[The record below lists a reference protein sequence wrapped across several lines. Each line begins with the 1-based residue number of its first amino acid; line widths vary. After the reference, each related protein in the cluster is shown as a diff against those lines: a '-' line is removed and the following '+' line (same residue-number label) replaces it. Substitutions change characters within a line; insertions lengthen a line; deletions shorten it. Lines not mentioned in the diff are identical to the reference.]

1 MNDNIIKQKATKYY
15 AVRRGRNPGVYT
27 DVNEY
32 RAQVDGFE
40 GYLARVFKNEQEAK
54 DYVSGKITD
63 TEIREAKSR
72 DLRGIACT
80 LSAKNQNDWDL
91 KWRAAQTV
99 AAYVDGSHNDETNK
113 CGYGV
118 VITTGDGREI
128 LLYGVS
134 KEASKT
140 GLRSTAA
147 EISGCMAAIE
157 WAKQK
162 HVKKLI
168 LICDCSSVIEL
179 AMKGGRPNNEFMR
192 KFVYFYKDI
201 VRDGKIEIEFKKIAG
216 HVGNEYG
223 DLSDALARYALGKTI
238 KSTHKQ
244 IINNIIP
251 INWEANRPKEKKE
264 KPKQKLRKEFYDNW
278 HPRASIYMVD
288 IIRNAVVLGRV
299 LAVQRDGAHITHL
312 TATFKGEFF
321 TIKREDFGKKV
332 FMHRENA
339 ERKRYELNGSEQ
351 FNGTR

>member
-72 DLRGIACT
+72 DLRGIACP
-80 LSAKNQNDWDL
+80 LSKEHQNDWDL

-128 LLYGVS
+128 LLYGLS

-140 GLRSTAA
+140 GLRSHAA
-147 EISGCMAAIE
+147 EISGCMAAME

-162 HVKKLI
+162 RVKKLI
-168 LICDCSSVIEL
+168 LICDSSSVIEL
-179 AMKGGRPNNEFMR
+179 AMNGGRPENEFMR
-192 KFVYFYKDI
+192 KFVNFYKDI
-201 VRDGKIEIEFKKIAG
+201 IRDGKIEIEFKKITG
-216 HVGNEYG
+216 HVGNQYG

-238 KSTHKQ
+238 KYTYKQ
-244 IINNIIP
+244 IINKNIP
-251 INWEANRPKEKKE
+251 TNWETVRPREKKE
-264 KPKQKLRKEFYDNW
+264 KKKQPVRKEIYDKW
-278 HPRASIYMVD
+278 TPRSSIYRVD
-288 IIRNAVVLGRV
+288 MIRNAVVLGHI
-299 LAVQRDGAHITHL
+299 LAVQKDGYKITHL
-312 TATFKGEFF
+312 TASFKGEFLN
-321 TIKREDFGKKV
+321 IKREDFGETV
-332 FMHRENA
+332 FMYRENA
-339 ERKRYELNGSEQ
+339 ERKRYELNG
-351 FNGTR
+351 